1 MQYRINT
8 IKTVH
13 NKWGNVH
20 YINNSREHYVM
31 TQNHHNGSMYC
42 ELVRN
47 GFVKLHKYCT
57 PETTPETVL
66 ELIKTGL

>member
-1 MQYRINT
+1 
-8 IKTVH
+8 
-13 NKWGNVH
+13 
-20 YINNSREHYVM
+20 M
-31 TQNHHNGSMYC
+31 TQKHYNGLIYC